1 MRPGLRLLALAV
13 AAACTPAK
21 ERAPVTDPSRS
32 DHTPVIRTDFS
43 DDRAWTQVRTALNT
57 PTTEGFL
64 ATVEFIDQRR
74 YDGATV
80 ERLLPLFP
88 PSVHRAIAFVA
99 DSATLQRPDHP
110 LLVVD
115 LLGEH
120 RGRTFRVIPSEA
132 WGVENNLSLANM
144 DWEEFADHVDAD
156 GVFRGFPGSQAP

>member
-1 MRPGLRLLALAV
+1 MRPGLLPLALAMAV
-13 AAACTPAK
+13 SCTPAK
-21 ERAPVTDPSRS
+21 DRAPVPDLSRS
-32 DHTPVIRTDFS
+32 DRTLVIRTDFS
-43 DDRAWTQVRTALNT
+43 DDRAWSQVRTALDT

-64 ATVEFIDQRR
+64 ASVEFIDQRR
-74 YDGATV
+74 FDGATV

-88 PSVHRAIAFVA
+88 PSAHRAIVFVV
-99 DSATLQRPDHP
+99 DSVALHRPDQP

-156 GVFRGFPGSQAP
+156 GVFRGFPSSPTP